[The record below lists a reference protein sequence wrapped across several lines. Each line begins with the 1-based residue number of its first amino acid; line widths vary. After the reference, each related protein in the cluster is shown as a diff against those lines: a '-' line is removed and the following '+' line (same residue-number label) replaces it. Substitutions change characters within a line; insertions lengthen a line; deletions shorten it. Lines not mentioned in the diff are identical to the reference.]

1 MIAVYVELL
10 RSIRFLSALSDEDL
24 SAFAALLKAK
34 EHKSGDRI
42 LEEGSAPDSFCIVC
56 DGVVHVRRRANS
68 REMLMGR
75 IGAGGFFGEI
85 NLFDPGVATATIVA
99 MKTVQ
104 LAVISYADFRQFM
117 EERPR
122 AGYQIA
128 SGLMR
133 ELAQRL
139 RATNNRLVNAVFWSS
154 DKSDEPA

>member
-1 MIAVYVELL
+1 MSNVQVELL
-10 RSIRFLSALSDEDL
+10 RSIRFLSELSDEDL
-24 SAFAALLKAK
+24 AAFSALLKTRQ
-34 EHKSGDRI
+34 HKSGDRI
-42 LEEGSAPDSFCIVC
+42 LEEGTAPDSFSIVC
-56 DGVVHVRRRANS
+56 NGVVHVRRRANS

-122 AGYQIA
+122 AGYQIS

-133 ELAQRL
+133 ELSQRM
-139 RATNNRLVNAVFWSS
+139 RSTNNRLVNSVFWSS
-154 DKSDEPA
+154 AKSGESA